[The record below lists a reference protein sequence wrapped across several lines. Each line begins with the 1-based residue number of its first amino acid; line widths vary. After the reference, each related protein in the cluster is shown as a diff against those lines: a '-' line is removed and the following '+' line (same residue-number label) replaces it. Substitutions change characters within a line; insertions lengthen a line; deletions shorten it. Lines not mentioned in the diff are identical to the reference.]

1 MGQSENFIDIFL
13 QPGEYFVGDEM
24 FRIKT
29 LLGSCVS
36 IILWQPQKRIGA
48 MSHFLLSTRN
58 NKQSMSID
66 GRYGEEAMWIMLKE
80 LVRLN
85 VDPGTCIAK
94 IVGGGNMFSN
104 LRNSSL
110 NNVGK
115 KNGQAARELLE
126 IYGIPIHGEH
136 LFGNGHRQ
144 VIFQI
149 STGDVWVNQI
159 SEAKY
164 H

>member
-1 MGQSENFIDIFL
+1 MSQKKNYIDIFL

-36 IILWQPQKRIGA
+36 IILWHPAKRVGA

-58 NKQSMSID
+58 NKQVMSID
-66 GRYGEEAMWIMLKE
+66 GRYGEEVMWIMLRE
-80 LVRLN
+80 LVQWDI
-85 VDPGTCIAK
+85 DPGTCVAK
-94 IVGGGNMFSN
+94 VVGGGNMFSN
-104 LRNSSL
+104 LQHSHL
-110 NNVGK
+110 INVGK
-115 KNGQAARELLE
+115 KNGQIAKELLD
-126 IYGIPIHGEH
+126 IYGIPIQGEH

-149 STGDVWVNQI
+149 STGDVWVNQT
-159 SEAKY
+159 SD
-164 H
+164 